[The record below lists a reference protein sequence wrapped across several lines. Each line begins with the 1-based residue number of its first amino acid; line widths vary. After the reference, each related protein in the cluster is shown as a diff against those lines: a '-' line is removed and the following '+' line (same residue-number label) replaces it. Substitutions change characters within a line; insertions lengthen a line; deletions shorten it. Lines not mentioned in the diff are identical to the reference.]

1 MVVLPHGTAMECA
14 KFQSMNNKKE
24 WAVAGYLKTAVVLA
38 ALSLAAGCATGPSRD
53 VELNE
58 QGYNAMQAGDMQ
70 QAESLLK
77 EALAENPNNPHAH
90 TNLGSLYQN
99 TDRPEM
105 ARTHYE
111 RVIALAAE
119 RGNDSSEE
127 GRELSRLAAL
137 ARANLELIDRQ
148 QAEREMAEQEVVVE
162 EVEVEVVEVPAP
174 VGPDYRAQIGAFSK
188 PANAERARDQFLQRH
203 GSIVAGKDV
212 YLVEVNGLTKVQVGS
227 FASINEASQT
237 CRTLKRAGVDCFPT
251 RL

>member
-1 MVVLPHGTAMECA
+1 MG
-14 KFQSMNNKKE
+14 
-24 WAVAGYLKTAVVLA
+24 GYLKTAVVLA

-77 EALAENPNNPHAH
+77 KALAENPNNPHAH
-90 TNLGSLYQN
+90 TNLGALYQN

-111 RVIALAAE
+111 RVIALSAE
-119 RGNDSSEE
+119 RGDDASEE

-137 ARANLELIDRQ
+137 ARANLQMLDRQ
-148 QAEREMAEQEVVVE
+148 RAEREAAEQVVVEETEVVSEVVVE
-162 EVEVEVVEVPAP
+162 AAA
-174 VGPDYRAQIGAFSK
+174 VGPEYRAQIGAFSVQ
-188 PANAERARDQFLQRH
+188 ANAERARDQFVQRH
-203 GSIVAGKDV
+203 GAAVAGKDV
-212 YLVEVNGLTKVQVGS
+212 YLVQANGLTKVQVGS
-227 FASINEASQT
+227 FASMSEANQA
-237 CRTLKRAGVDCFPT
+237 CRALKRAGVDCFPS